1 MFIPFYVLFYS
12 LKAEDEKFSP
22 LCPHQLLID
31 PHHLLVDHKAKSSV
45 IAKLTENKFF
55 VCVVVS
61 RHNLEFAI
69 LDFEIFWKP
78 SKSRKNADIF

>member
-31 PHHLLVDHKAKSSV
+31 PHQLYIEPHHLLVDHKAKSSV

-55 VCVVVS
+55 CLCRRLAS
-61 RHNLEFAI
+61 QLRICHLGF
-69 LDFEIFWKP
+69 
-78 SKSRKNADIF
+78 

>member
-61 RHNLEFAI
+61 RHNFAI
-69 LDFEIFWKP
+69 LDFEIF
-78 SKSRKNADIF
+78 

>member
-12 LKAEDEKFSP
+12 LKTEDEKFSP

-31 PHHLLVDHKAKSSV
+31 PHHLVGHKAKSSV

-69 LDFEIFWKP
+69 LDFEIF
-78 SKSRKNADIF
+78 

>member
-12 LKAEDEKFSP
+12 LKTEDEKFSP

-31 PHHLLVDHKAKSSV
+31 PHQLHIEPHHLLVDHKAKSSV

-69 LDFEIFWKP
+69 LDFEIF
-78 SKSRKNADIF
+78 

>member
-1 MFIPFYVLFYS
+1 MFIPFYILFYS

-31 PHHLLVDHKAKSSV
+31 PHHLLVGHKAKSSV

-55 VCVVVS
+55 CLCRRLAS
-61 RHNLEFAI
+61 QLRICHLRF
-69 LDFEIFWKP
+69 
-78 SKSRKNADIF
+78 